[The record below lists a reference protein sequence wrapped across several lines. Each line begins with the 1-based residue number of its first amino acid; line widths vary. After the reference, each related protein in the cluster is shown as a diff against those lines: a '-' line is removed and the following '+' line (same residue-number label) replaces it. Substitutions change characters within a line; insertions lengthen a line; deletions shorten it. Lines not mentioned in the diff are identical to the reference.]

1 MVRVLAVAALVVS
14 ISATARAQAPGD
26 TEMEGAGPGAQP
38 VMVAPATPP
47 PYGACGAAA
56 APIHVMANRWAVG
69 FSIGSMTVQPKD
81 STSSADQTQFG
92 VGELALRFRL
102 TPHLEIEGAVGGGRQ
117 QLPDGSQGDLQT
129 KTALLSLRYRFMP
142 GHHWN
147 WWLMGGLG
155 DVQIAQHDASD
166 QEFQNT
172 QRPVGALGIG
182 IERRFHN
189 FALQAELRGMGIGPI
204 KQQAEPTAASTTP
217 PVDPTTGMPVPPS
230 RNPPTTTADQMS
242 GGQLTI
248 GASYYF

>member
-1 MVRVLAVAALVVS
+1 MVRVLAIAALVVS

-26 TEMEGAGPGAQP
+26 SDGYYGAGPGAQP
-38 VMVAPATPP
+38 MAPATPP
-47 PYGACGAAA
+47 QFVACGAVV
-56 APIHVMANRWAVG
+56 APINVMANRWAVG
-69 FSIGSMTVQPKD
+69 FSVGSMTVQPKD

-117 QLPDGSQGDLQT
+117 QMSDGSQGDLQT

-147 WWLMGGLG
+147 WWLMGGIG
-155 DVQIAQHDASD
+155 DLQIAQHDASD
-166 QEFQNT
+166 QDFQNS

-189 FALQAELRGMGIGPI
+189 FALQAELRGMGIGQT
-204 KQQAEPTAASTTP
+204 KAQQAEPAAASMST
-217 PVDPTTGMPVPPS
+217 PVDPTTGMPVPP
-230 RNPPTTTADQMS
+230 PPSPSSTAADQLS